1 MRRKK
6 SARANKDAKPL
17 SAHEAGKF
25 AARVHETPSA
35 PKNSSENPP
44 SQVTRREREILAFI
58 GSGLTNVEI
67 SLQIGRELATV
78 EKHIENLYKN
88 LGVHTRAE
96 AVAWILRVQIEECRR
111 ENARLRIEIQRLQ
124 RELAAFRAV

>member
-6 SARANKDAKPL
+6 STRANKDAKPL

-25 AARVHETPSA
+25 AARVHDTPSA
-35 PKNSSENPP
+35 PASSGENRR
-44 SQVTRREREILAFI
+44 SQVTKREREILAFI
-58 GSGLTNVEI
+58 GAGLTNVEI
-67 SLQIGRELATV
+67 SRQIRREVGTV

-96 AVAWILRVQIEECRR
+96 AVAWFLRAQIEECGG
-111 ENARLRIEIQRLQ
+111 ENARLRIEIQRLK
-124 RELAAFRAV
+124 RELAAFRAG